1 MKTIK
6 QFLEALLELISLIIT
21 TPITIIIWLWRKIK
35 EWWKKRRTWVKVLLI
50 SAIALF
56 LVSDDLCNVKRFINS
71 YNSHWEHYLTD
82 ETSVHTFHKGA
93 RLYSDISEKYLT
105 PRYEWILF
113 TAHHPDY
120 DDSLTVFCK
129 DNKRGFLNCYTG
141 EIVIEPQY
149 EAAWVFS
156 DGLAAVKKDG
166 KIGFINKK
174 NEIVIPFKFGY
185 YKRNYD
191 FDQIDYAFHNGYCYM
206 IDSSGLQGVIDKS
219 GEWKIKP
226 IYAYINKNWGRDD
239 FYVIGEDGK
248 VGYINSKMEVVLP
261 TEYDDII
268 KESDGFILTKDH
280 RKWKID
286 HDGNVI
292 IPFMY
297 DYIVK
302 MEYIANYNSD
312 ADEVYVL
319 SDEFMRYCINGYYG
333 IYNVKT
339 NEIVTP
345 AIYISIDMFN
355 KDLFNV
361 QSANYSGYII
371 DGKGNIVV
379 KEL

>member
-50 SAIALF
+50 SVIALF

-166 KIGFINKK
+166 
-174 NEIVIPFKFGY
+174 
-185 YKRNYD
+185 
-191 FDQIDYAFHNGYCYM
+191 
-206 IDSSGLQGVIDKS
+206 S
-219 GEWKIKP
+219 KIK
-226 IYAYINKNWGRDD
+226 
-239 FYVIGEDGK
+239 
-248 VGYINSKMEVVLP
+248 
-261 TEYDDII
+261 
-268 KESDGFILTKDH
+268 FIT
-280 RKWKID
+280 
-286 HDGNVI
+286 
-292 IPFMY
+292 
-297 DYIVK
+297 
-302 MEYIANYNSD
+302 
-312 ADEVYVL
+312 
-319 SDEFMRYCINGYYG
+319 
-333 IYNVKT
+333 
-339 NEIVTP
+339 
-345 AIYISIDMFN
+345 
-355 KDLFNV
+355 
-361 QSANYSGYII
+361 
-371 DGKGNIVV
+371 
-379 KEL
+379 